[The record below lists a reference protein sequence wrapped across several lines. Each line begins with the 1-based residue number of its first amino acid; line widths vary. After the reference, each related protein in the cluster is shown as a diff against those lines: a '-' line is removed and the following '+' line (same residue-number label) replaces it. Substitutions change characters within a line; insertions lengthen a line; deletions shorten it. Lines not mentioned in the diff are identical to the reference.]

1 MTYQEQIEEVLH
13 RAALPIAIE
22 IDNML
27 SRLPA
32 GPDPIEVAN
41 DLIAEL
47 AACCDHPEFIALF
60 ADAFAA
66 RQAMAELGIK
76 F

>member
-1 MTYQEQIEEVLH
+1 MTDQDQIEEVLH
-13 RAALPIAIE
+13 RAAVLAIE

-32 GPDPIEVAN
+32 DADPIEVAN

-47 AACCDHPEFIALF
+47 AA
-60 ADAFAA
+60 
-66 RQAMAELGIK
+66 
-76 F
+76 

>member
-1 MTYQEQIEEVLH
+1 
-13 RAALPIAIE
+13 
-22 IDNML
+22 ML
-27 SRLPA
+27 SHLPA

-66 RQAMAELGIK
+66 RQALTELGIK